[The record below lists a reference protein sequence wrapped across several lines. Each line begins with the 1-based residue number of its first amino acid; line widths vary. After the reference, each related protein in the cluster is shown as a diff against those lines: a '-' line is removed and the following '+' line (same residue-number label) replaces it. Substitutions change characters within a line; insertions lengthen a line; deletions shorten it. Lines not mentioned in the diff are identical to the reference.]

1 MLTCQLVTAVDPHH
15 PEDKSHVCL
24 RALTTGIYGFQ
35 QMASDISHATSL
47 TEADALA
54 AMKAFVTFTR
64 NALVNGRNVELEGL
78 GLLRLCIGS
87 RMTPAAVAGR
97 KNFRLHSIIKD
108 IRVAFLPSPSLK
120 AFVTD
125 NTKVVL
131 KKGGP
136 SPTLPRREGD
146 GWRSNRGPLPD
157 PPQKGGRAGA
167 AIEGPSPALPRRE
180 GGLAQQ

>member
-1 MLTCQLVTAVDPHH
+1 MLTCQLVTAVDPHY

-87 RMTPAAVAGR
+87 RMTPAAVAER
-97 KNFRLHSIIKD
+97 KNFRLHSIIKG

-120 AFVTD
+120 AFVKD
-125 NTKVVL
+125 NTKIVL

-136 SPTLPRREGD
+136 S
-146 GWRSNRGPLPD
+146 S
-157 PPQKGGRAGA
+157 
-167 AIEGPSPALPRRE
+167 ALPRRE

>member
-1 MLTCQLVTAVDPHH
+1 MLYLCIVNEQEIMKHLSSCFEALQKESYSIYLFSLFPHSLLMLTCQLVTAVDPHH

-120 AFVTD
+120 AFVKD

-131 KKGGP
+131 KKGG
-136 SPTLPRREGD
+136 LP
-146 GWRSNRGPLPD
+146 LT
-157 PPQKGGRAGA
+157 PP
-167 AIEGPSPALPRRE
+167 
-180 GGLAQQ
+180 